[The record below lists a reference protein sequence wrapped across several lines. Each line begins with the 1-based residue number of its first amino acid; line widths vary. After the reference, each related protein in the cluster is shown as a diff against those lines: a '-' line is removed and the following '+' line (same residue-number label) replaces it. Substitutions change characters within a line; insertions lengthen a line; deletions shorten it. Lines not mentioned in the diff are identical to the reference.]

1 MKEFEFTINGNKYSV
16 EIRNF
21 ESNIATVEVNGTPY
35 EVEIHKEMK
44 QPKTPTLIR
53 KEVKS
58 QKGADSQQSPSGESG
73 GGSSSSGGYQ
83 VNAPLPGTILDI
95 HVKPGDQIKKGQNL
109 ITMEAM
115 KMENS
120 VLADKDG
127 TVKEIKVS
135 QGDNVLQDDLLIEME

>member
-16 EIRNF
+16 EIKNF
-21 ESNIATVEVNGTPY
+21 ESNVATVEVNGTPY
-35 EVEIHKEMK
+35 DVEIHKEMK
-44 QPKTPTLIR
+44 QPKTPTLVR

-58 QKGADSQQSPSGESG
+58 QKGSEASQKQQAEG
-73 GGSSSSGGYQ
+73 SSSGGHQ

-95 HVKPGDQIKKGQNL
+95 HIKPGDQIKKGQNL

-120 VLADKDG
+120 VLAEKDG

-135 QGDNVLQDDLLIEME
+135 EGDNVLQDDLLIEME

>member
-21 ESNIATVEVNGTPY
+21 ESNVATVEVNGTPY
-35 EVEIHKEMK
+35 EVEVHKELK

-58 QKGADSQQSPSGESG
+58 QKSAESSQSRPADSG
-73 GGSSSSGGYQ
+73 GGSSSGGFQ

-120 VLADKDG
+120 VLAEKDG

-135 QGDNVLQDDLLIEME
+135 QGDSVLQDDLLIEME

>member
-21 ESNIATVEVNGTPY
+21 ESNVATVEVNGTPY

-58 QKGADSQQSPSGESG
+58 QKSAEPSQSKQADS
-73 GGSSSSGGYQ
+73 SSDGAGYQ

-109 ITMEAM
+109 VTMEAM